1 MFNELKNWIFDI
13 ENENLETKDKKI
25 LKKLTI
31 TDIHQLNEIGAAFKS
46 SYIILCSISDET
58 LIRTLDFISGL
69 CFVLDYTD
77 IKITNNDYLFIPHTI
92 TYISNS

>member
-31 TDIHQLNEIGAAFKS
+31 TDIHQLNEIGDAFKS